1 MPPLGEK
8 MWITNYM
15 DNYNKTKKTPHKF
28 SGTSRY
34 NTSSKRNAPQRTV
47 RNVHQYNI
55 LSLLIV

>member
-34 NTSSKRNAPQRTV
+34 NMSSKRNAPQRTV
-47 RNVHQYNI
+47 RNVPNI
-55 LSLLIV
+55 IV